1 MLSLNACL
9 FDALR
14 ICLQMTLEC
23 SVYTAHYLMC
33 PSSAPGSRTSIPFPF
48 WEWRSPQRSPG
59 WSGLL
64 HTEILQ
70 IGIRNLYSLNKI
82 RTSFK
87 GNIFKTVYLLC
98 GIVQKSPVILTKFGS
113 LKKDISHDPLC
124 DPMGCK
130 KDIKK
135 YVKFLS
141 TNLKQNCH

>member
-48 WEWRSPQRSPG
+48 GEWRSPQRSPG

-70 IGIRNLYSLNKI
+70 IGIRNLYTLNKI
-82 RTSFK
+82 GTSFK
-87 GNIFKTVYLLC
+87 GNILKTVYLLC